1 MKALG
6 IILLVLLLASV
17 CFAEWA
23 DIPLK
28 DIVKK
33 SDLIV
38 VGTLD
43 EVKEYAKNGIDYGQG
58 VIVVHKVL
66 HGIVQ
71 KDKEKLTLI

>member
-43 EVKEYAKNGIDYGQG
+43 EVKEHTKNGIDYGQG
-58 VIVVHKVL
+58 DIVVHKVL

-71 KDKEKLTLI
+71 KDKEKLLLI

>member
-1 MKALG
+1 M
-6 IILLVLLLASV
+6 
-17 CFAEWA
+17 
-23 DIPLK
+23 
-28 DIVKK
+28 
-33 SDLIV
+33 

>member
-1 MKALG
+1 MKVLS
-6 IILLVLLLASV
+6 IILLVLFLASV

-43 EVKEYAKNGIDYGQG
+43 EVKEYAKNGIDYAVKG
-58 VIVVHKVL
+58 V
-66 HGIVQ
+66 
-71 KDKEKLTLI
+71 